1 MNELRHQLD
10 KVSRAISDDGLLG
23 REGRS
28 VVLVTHERGG
38 VVGAVRRCQSFG
50 QGLIDVGNLAQWSQP
65 TSTGLL
71 GFHYILHRT
80 EATTC
85 ATALHRRRLEVIDWH
100 GNVLLGI
107 EQR

>member
-1 MNELRHQLD
+1 MNELSHQLD
-10 KVSRAISDDGLLG
+10 KVACAISDDGLFG

-28 VVLVTHERGG
+28 VVLVTHKRGG
-38 VVGAVRRCQSFG
+38 IVGAVRRSQPFG
-50 QGLIDVGNLAQWSQP
+50 QGLIDVGNLAQWCKP
-65 TSTGLL
+65 TATGLL
-71 GFHYILHRT
+71 GLHYLLHRT

-85 ATALHRRRLEVIDWH
+85 ATALHGRRFEVIGRH